1 MEFRGVAFGLSVP
14 LPIMASPVV
23 EMWAESPTLMNR
35 GAVGRLT
42 LVTNPKLLD
51 RADVVANGDV
61 ISPILK
67 FLGTRVT
74 VHMVQEHVELFFEYA
89 RPKGKNHVTSHLVA
103 ISKFSARFIS
113 IVYDMDQNGVLGWLL
128 AIKTPLDNF
137 WP

>member
-1 MEFRGVAFGLSVP
+1 MKFHGVAFGLSVP
-14 LPIMASPVV
+14 LPTMASPVV

-61 ISPILK
+61 ISPIIK

-74 VHMVQEHVELFFEYA
+74 VNMIKEHVELFFEYS
-89 RPKGKNHVTSHLVA
+89 RPRGKNHVSSHLVA
-103 ISKFSARFIS
+103 ISKFSAARFIS
-113 IVYDMDQNGVLGWLL
+113 TDVMLWVKIGY
-128 AIKTPLDNF
+128 LDGYCN
-137 WP
+137 